1 MEPPVFLRLFNFYKI
16 CLQYREK
23 GYHMRK
29 NIRKKQQEQKQQET
43 LENQAE
49 QERQQNNPVQES
61 TVPSGERL
69 LYQGAQILVASVIV
83 ILLFRFFLPLVLP
96 FCIAG
101 LFALVLYPAARLLRR
116 WLHLPLLAGGSI
128 VLVLFLSSLFIGIFF
143 LGRALINQLIAFFQ
157 NFSTFQTYLTEQV
170 GGLCSGCDRIF
181 RLEKGTVMGVL
192 ESAMNVFFERVQ
204 TNILP
209 ALTAKTLQFAAG
221 TAAILGVV
229 LIVLV
234 STLMMIKDME
244 HYRRTV
250 NRLKQTP
257 VFGAMLSNLQGGSAA
272 YLRTQLILLSLIALI
287 LSFGLFLLRNPYAL
301 VLGVGIAVFDAFP
314 LLGSGLVLV
323 PWAVINLLTG
333 HYYEAIVLLILF
345 LICQIIREVLE
356 PKLLSGKLGIRPVSA
371 MMAIY
376 IGAQLFGIA
385 GVLLGPIGL
394 IFVLA
399 IAPEIRLG
407 KWGNL

>member
-1 MEPPVFLRLFNFYKI
+1 MK
-16 CLQYREK
+16 
-23 GYHMRK
+23 K
-29 NIRKKQQEQKQQET
+29 NIRREQQEQKPQET
-43 LENQAE
+43 LENKTE
-49 QERQQNNPVQES
+49 HGKQQSNISQES
-61 TVPSGERL
+61 VSSGERL
-69 LYQGAQILVASVIV
+69 LYQGVQILVASIIV
-83 ILLFRFFLPLVLP
+83 IMLFRFFLPLVLP

-101 LFALVLYPAARLLRR
+101 LLALVLYPAARLLRR
-116 WLHLPLLAGGSI
+116 FLHLPLLAGGSI
-128 VLVLFLSSLFIGIFF
+128 VLVLFLSGLFIGIFF

-204 TNILP
+204 TDILP

-244 HYRRTV
+244 HYRRAV

-301 VLGVGIAVFDAFP
+301 VVGVGIALFDAFP
-314 LLGSGLVLV
+314 LLGSGLILV
-323 PWAVINLLTG
+323 PWAAINLFSG
-333 HYYEAIVLLILF
+333 HYYEAVVLLILF

-399 IAPEIRLG
+399 IAPELRLG
-407 KWGNL
+407 KWSKKY

>member
-1 MEPPVFLRLFNFYKI
+1 MK
-16 CLQYREK
+16 
-23 GYHMRK
+23 K
-29 NIRKKQQEQKQQET
+29 NIRREQQEQKQQET
-43 LENQAE
+43 LENKTE
-49 QERQQNNPVQES
+49 HGKQQSNISQES
-61 TVPSGERL
+61 VSSGERL
-69 LYQGAQILVASVIV
+69 LYQGVQILVASIIV
-83 ILLFRFFLPLVLP
+83 IMLFRFFLPLVLP

-101 LFALVLYPAARLLRR
+101 LLALVLYPAARLLRR
-116 WLHLPLLAGGSI
+116 FLHLPLLAGGSI
-128 VLVLFLSSLFIGIFF
+128 VLVLFLSGLFIGIFF

-204 TNILP
+204 TDILP

-244 HYRRTV
+244 HYRRAV

-301 VLGVGIAVFDAFP
+301 VVGVGIALFDAFP
-314 LLGSGLVLV
+314 LLGSGLILV
-323 PWAVINLLTG
+323 PWAAINLFSG
-333 HYYEAIVLLILF
+333 HYYEAVVLLILF

-399 IAPEIRLG
+399 IAPELRLG
-407 KWGNL
+407 KWSKKY